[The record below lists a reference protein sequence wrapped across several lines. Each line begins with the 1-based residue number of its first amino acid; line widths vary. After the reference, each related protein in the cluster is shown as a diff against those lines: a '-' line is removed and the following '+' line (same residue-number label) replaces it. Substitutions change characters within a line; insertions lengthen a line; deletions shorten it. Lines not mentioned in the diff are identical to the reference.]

1 MEEKAFYLT
10 VRGQRVEVTEEVYR
24 AYIRPVRAEQK
35 RQYRAIGK
43 YSVCSVES
51 MLSNGV
57 EVADEGAD
65 SERILIEEE
74 ERQEEL
80 STLKAVFGKLAG
92 RDRQIINMVYSE
104 GKTHAEVACYFGVS
118 RAAITRW
125 ISKILKIFRDFFAEG
140 EKKKKNL
147 SLLWCKGQAKAPFG

>member
-1 MEEKAFYLT
+1 MEEKTFYLT

-24 AYIRPVRAEQK
+24 AYIRPMRAERK
-35 RQYRAIGK
+35 RRYRAVGR
-43 YSVCSVES
+43 YSVCSVEG

-57 EVADEGAD
+57 EVVDESADC
-65 SERILIEEE
+65 ERILIEEE

-80 STLKAVFGKLAG
+80 STLKAALGKLAG

-104 GKTHAEVACYFGVS
+104 GKTHAEVARYFGVS
-118 RAAITRW
+118 RAAITRR

-140 EKKKKNL
+140 VTK
-147 SLLWCKGQAKAPFG
+147 

>member
-80 STLKAVFGKLAG
+80 STLKAAFGKLAG

-104 GKTHAEVACYFGVS
+104 GKTHAEVACYLGVS
-118 RAAITRW
+118 RAAITRR

-140 EKKKKNL
+140 VTK
-147 SLLWCKGQAKAPFG
+147 

>member
-57 EVADEGAD
+57 EIADEGAD

-74 ERQEEL
+74 ERQEEKCNRHQL
-80 STLKAVFGKLAG
+80 PGKI
-92 RDRQIINMVYSE
+92 RR
-104 GKTHAEVACYFGVS
+104 H
-118 RAAITRW
+118 
-125 ISKILKIFRDFFAEG
+125 
-140 EKKKKNL
+140 
-147 SLLWCKGQAKAPFG
+147 

>member
-1 MEEKAFYLT
+1 MK
-10 VRGQRVEVTEEVYR
+10 
-24 AYIRPVRAEQK
+24 
-35 RQYRAIGK
+35 
-43 YSVCSVES
+43 VCFQTA
-51 MLSNGV
+51 LKLRTR
-57 EVADEGAD
+57 AD

-80 STLKAVFGKLAG
+80 STLKAALGKLAG

-118 RAAITRW
+118 RAAITRR

-140 EKKKKNL
+140 VTK
-147 SLLWCKGQAKAPFG
+147 